1 MRAKISSILLFL
13 LSVLLVIGEQSFAGP
28 CPMKPNGMYMVCHW
42 AGQAILGVGVV
53 VTVLSI
59 FHIFSTNRAFK
70 QGLDIGIIA
79 NSMLLIATPGH
90 LIPLCKMSTMCC
102 HTVMKPFT
110 LVAGILM
117 IVVACIDFFMQ
128 RKNLKKEGE

>member
-53 VTVLSI
+53 VIVLSI
-59 FHIFSTNRAFK
+59 FHICSTNRAFK
-70 QGLDIGIIA
+70 QGLDIGSQFDVTDCYTGTF
-79 NSMLLIATPGH
+79 NSALQNVYHVLPYCHETFYV
-90 LIPLCKMSTMCC
+90 SSRYSYDCC
-102 HTVMKPFT
+102 SMY
-110 LVAGILM
+110 
-117 IVVACIDFFMQ
+117 
-128 RKNLKKEGE
+128 

>member
-53 VTVLSI
+53 VIVLSI
-59 FHIFSTNRAFK
+59 FHICSTNRAFK

-79 NSMLLIATPGH
+79 NSMLLIATP
-90 LIPLCKMSTMCC
+90 
-102 HTVMKPFT
+102 
-110 LVAGILM
+110 
-117 IVVACIDFFMQ
+117 
-128 RKNLKKEGE
+128 